1 MKHVTIEDIHQF
13 VEELEKIGER
23 LKLVLAESKKNNEST
38 DSVAK
43 RIAWE
48 RINSSEANE
57 V

>member
-1 MKHVTIEDIHQF
+1 MRQHLLEKQ
-13 VEELEKIGER
+13 LEKIGDR
-23 LKLVLAESKKNNEST
+23 LKLVLVESKKNNEST

-48 RINSSEANE
+48 HINSSEANE